1 MRIEKLEPARRV
13 EWTPVGGFPGWIGT
27 SISWRLESAEDG
39 RTVVH
44 FEHGGWP
51 DQAAESEMA
60 MCGYTWAMI
69 IDRLGNQVARGE
81 RAPYFTADA
90 PLPN

>member
-1 MRIEKLEPARRV
+1 
-13 EWTPVGGFPGWIGT
+13 
-27 SISWRLESAEDG
+27 
-39 RTVVH
+39 
-44 FEHGGWP
+44 
-51 DQAAESEMA
+51 
-60 MCGYTWAMI
+60 MI

>member
-1 MRIEKLEPARRV
+1 M
-13 EWTPVGGFPGWIGT
+13 G
-27 SISWRLESAEDG
+27 
-39 RTVVH
+39 
-44 FEHGGWP
+44 
-51 DQAAESEMA
+51 

-81 RAPYFTADA
+81 RASYFTTDA